1 MRVVKLPVRVSL
13 IWLVLVGTALGQ
25 AINSKA
31 QDQYNK
37 CAEFFQQKLF
47 DAADNACRLAE
58 IQQLNYSDS
67 LRLHARVA
75 LRMNNIA
82 AAQGFVDQARLADP
96 SSPQNDVIG
105 AEVMLQNNKF
115 DEAYL
120 LAQSALQNPRL
131 SLKSKVLAYKIT
143 AQTSQ
148 LAGNEGE
155 SINAYREALNLD
167 SSDTEARLELAQIM
181 VRSDPKAAANLLRNS
196 PNRPPEIQA
205 EYGRTQWIAGNLP
218 GAIQTLEQVAGNPGA
233 FARDRGLYQRALGAL
248 AYAYYGMGNVSEGS
262 RVLTQTSNSNNIF
275 ALVIGKT
282 LPWLIALVALL
293 VAHLV
298 GESQIEPLSTIEIQE
313 GPRPWTVANVYSH
326 LIVSV
331 LVGGVAALLGGK
343 MLYGNYLALFTPVQG
358 DVARDLFFGFFAIT
372 LIGLSWYTTQRNG
385 WKPAQ
390 LLIGKFSPSQI
401 VEGIILGAVIT
412 ILTIG
417 YQYGAKTLH
426 FTGFYLHLEYW
437 RLSALLPILL
447 LPLTE
452 IFFRAFAVF
461 PIEKRYGQ
469 TLGAVV
475 LVLLF
480 AVTFA
485 MPVVL
490 LTLIGVGVLY
500 YTNREKSVIPAIVG
514 QLVFYLA
521 LLGLLSV
528 PIVRTW
534 FS

>member
-1 MRVVKLPVRVSL
+1 MRVVKLLVRVSFL
-13 IWLVLVGTALGQ
+13 WFVLTGTAFGQ

-37 CAEFFQQKLF
+37 CAEFFQQKLY

-67 LRLHARVA
+67 LHLHARVA
-75 LRMNNIA
+75 LRTNNIS
-82 AAQGFVDQARLADP
+82 AAQSFIDAARQADP
-96 SSPQNDVIG
+96 SNPQNDVIG
-105 AEVMLQNNKF
+105 AEIVLQNNKF
-115 DEAYL
+115 EEAYQ
-120 LAQSALQNPRL
+120 LAQTALQNPRL
-131 SLKSKVLAYKIT
+131 SLKSKVLAYKII

-148 LAGNEGE
+148 LSGNESE
-155 SINAYREALNLD
+155 SLSAYREALSLD
-167 SSDTEARLELAQIM
+167 SSDTEARLALAQLM
-181 VRSDPKAAANLLRNS
+181 VKSDPKAAENLLRSS

-218 GAIQTLEQVAGNPGA
+218 GAIQTLEQVASNPGA
-233 FARDRGLYQRALGAL
+233 FSRDRGLYQRALGAL

-275 ALVIGKT
+275 ALLIGKT

-313 GPRPWTVANVYSH
+313 GPRPWTVANIYSH

-331 LVGGVAALLGGK
+331 LVGGTAALIGGK
-343 MLYGNYLALFTPVQG
+343 LLYGNYLALFTPVQG

-372 LIGLSWYTTQRNG
+372 LLGLSWYTTQRNG
-385 WKPAQ
+385 WKAAQ

-401 VEGIILGAVIT
+401 AEGIVLGVVIT
-412 ILTIG
+412 VLTLG

-485 MPVVL
+485 SPVIL
-490 LTLIGVGVLY
+490 LVFIGAGVLY
-500 YTNREKSVIPAIVG
+500 YTNREKSVIPAIIG
-514 QLVFYLA
+514 QLVFYVA
-521 LLGLLSV
+521 LVFLLSV

-534 FS
+534 FL